1 MPQQGPLESRLG
13 AFVGVTV
20 DIDGQVRPGPAG
32 SVNGGATA
40 PDIGYDEFDGV
51 PGGETI
57 TPPVIF
63 YTALTNTSSVSSKF
77 YKCNC
82 NRRQRSER
90 NSRNT
95 SESLLQTFI

>member
-1 MPQQGPLESRLG
+1 MITHLMQHPPLLLSHHQQTFIFHLPQQGPLESGG

-51 PGGETI
+51 PGGDI

-63 YTALTNTSSVSSKF
+63 YTALTNTSCIKQV
-77 YKCNC
+77 
-82 NRRQRSER
+82 
-90 NSRNT
+90 
-95 SESLLQTFI
+95 LQM